1 MQSTL
6 KTMAARLALGFVI
19 LLPIA
24 AGVTACNT
32 TAGAG
37 KDISAAGNAVSNTA
51 NSAKNGM

>member
-1 MQSTL
+1 
-6 KTMAARLALGFVI
+6 MAARLALGFVI